1 MFYARRDYLVITCVD
16 DEPPVEHKL
25 RRGVTVLAK
34 ICEVERRGS
43 CRYRK
48 IVEKLEL
55 YVQPIFDQNTRD
67 YLWSCL
73 RHLRV
78 STTAGLC

>member
-43 CRYRK
+43 R
-48 IVEKLEL
+48 
-55 YVQPIFDQNTRD
+55 
-67 YLWSCL
+67 
-73 RHLRV
+73 
-78 STTAGLC
+78 AGLSQYATYAAA